1 MVVGAKA
8 SRRRAPSSGEPPPS
22 RLRLAPKD
30 MTTTTFVPGL
40 AGIPAV
46 ESSISYIDGQAGIL
60 EYRGIPI
67 EDLAEHSTFEE
78 TAYLLLYGTLPNQG
92 ELDGFRERL
101 SARRALPDRLIDTLR
116 LLPGAGHP
124 MLALQV
130 GVAILGMHSQRVN
143 VRDKESMDNAAIKI
157 IGSLPSLVVAFE
169 RARTGLDFI
178 QPKDGMD
185 TAEAFL
191 WMMSGEE
198 PEPVAVRAL
207 DAALVLHAEHTMNA
221 STFTSRVVASSESDP
236 YSVVAAAIGSLKGPL
251 HGGANERVLD
261 LLDAIGEVENVRPWV
276 EERLAHKGKVMGF
289 GHRVYKT
296 KDPRSKVLQK
306 LGNEV
311 FDKLGPTPMYELA
324 LELERVMDEKVG
336 HKGICPNVDFFSGLL
351 YQKLGIA
358 TDLFTPIFAIARVS
372 GYMAHWFEQM
382 PDNRIFRP
390 TQIYSGA
397 REASYVPMSERS

>member
-1 MVVGAKA
+1 
-8 SRRRAPSSGEPPPS
+8 
-22 RLRLAPKD
+22 
-30 MTTTTFVPGL
+30 MTTPTNFVPGL

-46 ESSISYIDGQAGIL
+46 ESSISYIDGQVGVL

-67 EDLAEHSTFEE
+67 EELAEHSTFEE
-78 TAYLLLYGTLPNQG
+78 TAYLLLYGQLPTQS
-92 ELDGFRERL
+92 ELDAFSERL
-101 SARRALPDRLIDTLR
+101 SARRALPDRLIETLR

-143 VRDKESMDNAAIKI
+143 LKDRESMENAAIKI
-157 IGSLPSLVVAFE
+157 IGSVPSLVAAFE
-169 RARTGLDFI
+169 RARTGLDFV
-178 QPKDGMD
+178 QPKEGMN

-198 PEPVAVRAL
+198 PAPVAVRAL
-207 DAALVLHAEHTMNA
+207 DAALILHAEHTMNA

-236 YSVVAAAIGSLKGPL
+236 YSVVAASIGTLKGPL

-261 LLDAIGEVENVRPWV
+261 QLEAIGDAENVRPWV
-276 EERLAHKGKVMGF
+276 EERLSHKGKVMGF

-296 KDPRSKVLQK
+296 KDPRSKVLQH
-306 LGNEV
+306 LGNQV
-311 FDKLGPTPMYELA
+311 FEELGETPMYELA

-351 YQKLGIA
+351 YQKLEIP

-372 GYMAHWFEQM
+372 GYMAHWLEQM

-390 TQIYSGA
+390 TQIYGGA
-397 REASYVPMSERS
+397 REASYVPMSERG

>member
-1 MVVGAKA
+1 
-8 SRRRAPSSGEPPPS
+8 
-22 RLRLAPKD
+22 

-67 EDLAEHSTFEE
+67 EALAEHSTFEE
-78 TAYLLLYGTLPNQG
+78 TAYLLLYGNLPNQG